1 MNAALIS
8 ALLPLLVLAGGIV
21 VLLVVVAWLRSD
33 VVAFAGALV
42 VLGAAIAVMPL
53 ALAAGVQDVDGL
65 LDIDGYALFFQGM
78 FALAAA
84 ATAVLSYRY
93 LEPSA
98 GEREGLAPRKKEP
111 RAAHTQ
117 EFYILLLVATLGAS
131 VTAATDHF
139 AGFLLGIEVLS
150 ISLYAMI
157 AYPQEGRGPLEA
169 AAKYLVLSGAGTS
182 TMLFGMALIYVVTG
196 TLEFAPA
203 GDIGTNEHLLLAVG
217 QAMLLIGVFFK
228 LSLVPFHMWTP
239 DVYQGAPAPVTGF
252 VATVSKAAV
261 FAVLMRYAIDVGV
274 LDADADVLRNVM
286 VVVAVL
292 SMIAGN
298 LLALLQ
304 TNIKRLLA
312 YSSIAHMGYLL
323 IAVVVAAT
331 PEVRAF
337 GVETALVYLAGYV
350 VMTLAAFGVVTVL
363 SDAEED
369 AEELTAYDGIFWRRP
384 VLAAVLAAAAL
395 SLAGIPLTVGF
406 IAKFYLVAAG
416 VDGAA
421 WVLVWALIVG
431 SAIGIYYYLR
441 IVFSMTKRSEPSA
454 GAPRMGESE
463 TESLPIAW
471 EGVVAVVVL
480 GVSIVVLGVFPAPV
494 VDFVGALAG
503 P

>member
-1 MNAALIS
+1 MTAALIS
-8 ALLPLLVLAGGIV
+8 ALLPLLVLSGGIV
-21 VLLVVVAWLRSD
+21 VLLVVAAWLRSGA
-33 VVAFAGALV
+33 VAFVGALV
-42 VLGAAIAVMPL
+42 VLGATIAVLPL
-53 ALAAGVQDVDGL
+53 ALAAGVQDIDGL
-65 LDIDGYALFFQGM
+65 LDIDGYALFFQGL
-78 FALAAA
+78 FAVAAV

-93 LEPSA
+93 L
-98 GEREGLAPRKKEP
+98 KP
-111 RAAHTQ
+111 RAAHAQ
-117 EFYILLLVATLGAS
+117 EFYILLLVATLGAA

-182 TMLFGMALIYVVTG
+182 TMLFGMALIYLVTG

-203 GDIGTNEHLLLAVG
+203 GEMGTTGQRLLLAVG

-261 FAVLMRYAIDVGV
+261 FAVLMRYALDVGV
-274 LDADADVLRNVM
+274 LDGDADVLRNVI

-304 TNIKRLLA
+304 INIKRLLA

-323 IAVVVAAT
+323 IAVVVAAI
-331 PEVRAF
+331 PQVRSF

-363 SDAEED
+363 SDADED
-369 AEELTAYDGIFWRRP
+369 AEELTAYDGLFWRRP

-421 WVLVWALIVG
+421 WTLVWALIVG

-441 IVFSMTKRSEPSA
+441 IVFAMTKRPDA
-454 GAPRMGESE
+454 E
-463 TESLPIAW
+463 TQPQPIAW
-471 EGVVAVVVL
+471 EGVLAVVVL
-480 GVSIVVLGVFPAPV
+480 GIAIVVLGVFPAPV

>member
-33 VVAFAGALV
+33 VVAFVGALV
-42 VLGAAIAVMPL
+42 VLGAAIAAMPL

-65 LDIDGYALFFQGM
+65 LDIDGYALFFQGL
-78 FALAAA
+78 FAVAAV

-93 LEPSA
+93 LKPSA

-111 RAAHTQ
+111 SAGEREGLAPRKKDPRAAHAQ
-117 EFYILLLVATLGAS
+117 EFYILLLVATLGAA

-203 GDIGTNEHLLLAVG
+203 SEIGTNEHLLLAVG

-261 FAVLMRYAIDVGV
+261 FAVLMRYALDVGV

-323 IAVVVAAT
+323 IAVVVAGDTGSSRFRGGNGAGL
-331 PEVRAF
+331 PRGLRRNDAGRVR
-337 GVETALVYLAGYV
+337 G
-350 VMTLAAFGVVTVL
+350 
-363 SDAEED
+363 
-369 AEELTAYDGIFWRRP
+369 RHR
-384 VLAAVLAAAAL
+384 AV
-395 SLAGIPLTVGF
+395 G
-406 IAKFYLVAAG
+406 
-416 VDGAA
+416 
-421 WVLVWALIVG
+421 
-431 SAIGIYYYLR
+431 R
-441 IVFSMTKRSEPSA
+441 
-454 GAPRMGESE
+454 
-463 TESLPIAW
+463 
-471 EGVVAVVVL
+471 
-480 GVSIVVLGVFPAPV
+480 
-494 VDFVGALAG
+494 
-503 P
+503 

>member
-1 MNAALIS
+1 MTAAVIS
-8 ALLPLLVLAGGIV
+8 ALLPLLVLSGGIV
-21 VLLVVVAWLRSD
+21 VLLVVAAWLRSGA
-33 VVAFAGALV
+33 VAFVGALV
-42 VLGAAIAVMPL
+42 VLGATIAVLPL
-53 ALAAGVQDVDGL
+53 ALTAGVQDIDGL
-65 LDIDGYALFFQGM
+65 LDIDGYALFFQGL
-78 FALAAA
+78 FAVAAV

-93 LEPSA
+93 L
-98 GEREGLAPRKKEP
+98 KP
-111 RAAHTQ
+111 RAAHAQ
-117 EFYILLLVATLGAS
+117 EFYILLLVATLGAA

-182 TMLFGMALIYVVTG
+182 TMLFGMALIYLVTG
-196 TLEFAPA
+196 TLDFAPA
-203 GDIGTNEHLLLAVG
+203 GEMGTTGQPGLGPGLLLAVG

-239 DVYQGAPAPVTGF
+239 DVYQGAPAPVAGF

-261 FAVLMRYAIDVGV
+261 FAVLMRYALDVGV
-274 LDADADVLRNVM
+274 LDADTDVLRNVI

-304 TNIKRLLA
+304 INIKRLLA

-331 PEVRAF
+331 PEVRSF

-363 SDAEED
+363 SDADED
-369 AEELTAYDGIFWRRP
+369 ADELTTYDGLFWRRP

-421 WVLVWALIVG
+421 WTLVWALIVG

-441 IVFSMTKRSEPSA
+441 IVFAMTKRPEAQTQPQ
-454 GAPRMGESE
+454 
-463 TESLPIAW
+463 PIAW
-471 EGVVAVVVL
+471 EGVLAVVVL
-480 GVSIVVLGVFPAPV
+480 GVAIVVLGVFPAPV